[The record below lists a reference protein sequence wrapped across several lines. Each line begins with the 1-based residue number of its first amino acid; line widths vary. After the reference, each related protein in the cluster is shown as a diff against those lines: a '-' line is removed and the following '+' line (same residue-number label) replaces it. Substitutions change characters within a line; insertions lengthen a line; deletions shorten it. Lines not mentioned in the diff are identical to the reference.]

1 MEFLV
6 KTSELLGLKGIPVKE
21 KNEKVSELLQLHQ
34 HIRDKIREYETVLS
48 MASKF
53 HQLYQEV
60 KKTFLS
66 EHFIELEKSEIVMD
80 LKSELICTVNRWI
93 NSFFIIDIFTV
104 LE

>member
-21 KNEKVSELLQLHQ
+21 KNEKVSELIQLHQ
-34 HIRDKIREYETVLS
+34 RVRDKIREYETVLS

-60 KKTFLS
+60 KSHFCQKT
-66 EHFIELEKSEIVMD
+66 
-80 LKSELICTVNRWI
+80 LKN
-93 NSFFIIDIFTV
+93 
-104 LE
+104 